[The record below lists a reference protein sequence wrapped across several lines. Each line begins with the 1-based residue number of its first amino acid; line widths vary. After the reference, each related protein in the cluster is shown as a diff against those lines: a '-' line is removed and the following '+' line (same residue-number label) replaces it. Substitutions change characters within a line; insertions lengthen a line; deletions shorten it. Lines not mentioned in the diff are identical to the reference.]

1 MRIGFAGTPVFAAT
15 ALESILA
22 AGLSVGLVLTQP
34 DRPHGRGMR
43 REPGPVK
50 ALAIARGIPAR
61 QPQSL
66 KPEAE
71 LAAIMSTS
79 VDVLVVAAYGLI
91 LPKAILDWP
100 RHCCINIHASLLPRW
115 RGAAPIERA
124 LLAGDRDTGV
134 TIMRMDEGL
143 DTGPVIVRHPVPIDA
158 RETAGSLRDKL
169 AALGA
174 RAIVDVL
181 LQLQRGGRL
190 DAPPQLDVGATY
202 AAKIGRD
209 EANIDWRA
217 GAQALDRAVRAFD
230 PAPGA
235 QTTLDGQ
242 ALKIWRALPL
252 AGRFGA
258 PGSVVRTDPA
268 GIIVACGEGAL
279 VVTEL
284 QRAGGR
290 RMSVGAFLAGHPLAT
305 DVRLGS
311 FDGANS

>member
-1 MRIGFAGTPVFAAT
+1 MRVGFAGTPVFAAT

-22 AGLSVGLVLTQP
+22 AGLSVTLVLTQP

-50 ALAIARGIPAR
+50 VLACARGIPVR

-66 KPEAE
+66 KPDPERAPIVATP
-71 LAAIMSTS
+71 L
-79 VDVLVVAAYGLI
+79 DVLVVAAYGLI
-91 LPKAILDWP
+91 LPKPMLDWP
-100 RHCCINIHASLLPRW
+100 RHGCINIHASLLPRW

-124 LLAGDRDTGV
+124 LLAGDRETGIS
-134 TIMRMDEGL
+134 IMRMDEGL
-143 DTGPVIVRHPVPIDA
+143 DTGPVIARYAAPIAA

-169 AALGA
+169 ATLGA

-181 LQLQRGGRL
+181 GRLQRGGQL
-190 DAPPQLDVGATY
+190 DAVPQPGVGATY
-202 AAKIGRD
+202 AAKIDRD
-209 EANIDWRA
+209 ELIIDWRA
-217 GAQALDRAVRAFD
+217 GAPTIDRAIRAFD

-235 QTTLDGQ
+235 RTSLGD
-242 ALKIWRALPL
+242 APLKIWKATPL

-258 PGSVVRTDPA
+258 PGSVVRADPA

-279 VVTEL
+279 LITEL

-290 RMSVGAFLAGHPLAT
+290 RMSAAAFLAGYPLASN
-305 DVRLGS
+305 VPFAS
-311 FDGANS
+311 